1 MTDTRYL
8 TDSKAAEG
16 GELFHFIC
24 GCEADNGKNASADC
38 SVRLGSL
45 PG

>member
-16 GELFHFIC
+16 GELFQFIC
-24 GCEADNGKNASADC
+24 GCQADNGKNASADC
-38 SVRLGSL
+38 SVRQGSL